1 MRIQNHTNAIVTEI
15 PTLYATVALHPQIAL
30 AEISSSDYAAVRK
43 PGGYIMGIIKR
54 HRRT

>member
-1 MRIQNHTNAIVTEI
+1 MVLQKCNCA
-15 PTLYATVALHPQIAL
+15 VALHLQVAL